1 MFVESQLNNTNN
13 TPEDTLFP
21 PKRREFKIDFYFF
34 NANSIPIELIKN
46 IFHSKK
52 TPDSVALSVVH
63 LSPLGSQM
71 SFAQPPTTRIE
82 NVADW
87 EAIAKKYRALN
98 GGDSEDTGSLRD
110 SEDNSSHLSDA
121 QQAAPAGAPAQI
133 GNNVNAMGNQ
143 V

>member
-1 MFVESQLNNTNN
+1 M
-13 TPEDTLFP
+13 
-21 PKRREFKIDFYFF
+21 
-34 NANSIPIELIKN
+34 
-46 IFHSKK
+46 
-52 TPDSVALSVVH
+52 VH

-98 GGDSEDTGSLRD
+98 GFESDDTGSMRD
-110 SEDNSSHLSDA
+110 SEDNGSHMSDVQVA
-121 QQAAPAGAPAQI
+121 PAAPAAQI
-133 GNNVNAMGNQ
+133 GNNVAMGNQ

>member
-1 MFVESQLNNTNN
+1 M
-13 TPEDTLFP
+13 
-21 PKRREFKIDFYFF
+21 
-34 NANSIPIELIKN
+34 
-46 IFHSKK
+46 
-52 TPDSVALSVVH
+52 ALSVVH

-98 GGDSEDTGSLRD
+98 GGDSEDSGSLRD
-110 SEDNSSHLSDA
+110 SEDNASHLSETHQPPA
-121 QQAAPAGAPAQI
+121 AAPVAQV
-133 GNNVNAMGNQ
+133 GNNVNANAVGNQ